1 MRSYQIIHVS
11 YRSLLLDLK
20 TFRPKWSPRKNST
33 RILIPFPSIFFR
45 YINLLRF
52 LKSTGFTRNTDWK
65 RQVLITLILLIGV
78 FLSVHNKGRKNT
90 KFKKD
95 IMSIL
100 NDKRKDISKPE
111 LNAMKTLSAV
121 FISHGDII
129 YRCSWDS

>member
-11 YRSLLLDLK
+11 YRSSLLDLK
-20 TFRPKWSPRKNST
+20 TFRPKLSPRNNST
-33 RILIPFPSIFFR
+33 QILIPFPSICFL
-45 YINLLRF
+45 YINLLSF

-78 FLSVHNKGRKNT
+78 FFSVHNKGRKNT

-95 IMSIL
+95 IMPIL
-100 NDKRKDISKPE
+100 NDRRKDISKPE
-111 LNAMKTLSAV
+111 LYAMLSRSAV
-121 FISHGDII
+121 FISRGDII